1 MNQSLELWHKMERK
15 MAKTPAAKREETI
28 TIPISLARLL
38 AAEPEDIAGD
48 YENVQDAAKS
58 LLRLLMAVSK

>member
-1 MNQSLELWHKMERK
+1 

-28 TIPISLARLL
+28 TIPIHLAKLL
-38 AAEPEDIAGD
+38 AAEPEDIVGD
-48 YENVQDAAKS
+48 YENVQAVAKS